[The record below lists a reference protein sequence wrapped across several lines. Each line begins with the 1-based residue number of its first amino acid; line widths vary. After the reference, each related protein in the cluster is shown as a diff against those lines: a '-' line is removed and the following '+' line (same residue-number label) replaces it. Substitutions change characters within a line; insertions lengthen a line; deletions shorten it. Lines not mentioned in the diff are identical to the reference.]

1 MFQVIAERMSV
12 PSILSAGDAL
22 KTSESM
28 DFRKLEEPGVEAGLL
43 AERARAGCEE
53 SFARLVTLFHGRIFN
68 YLMQM
73 TRNAHDAEDLTQVTF
88 VKAYRNLGRFQS
100 THAFSSWLFTIARR
114 TALNH
119 FRSARPGDEL
129 TEEHPDGGDDP
140 AESLARRD
148 DRDAVWLMAR
158 RLKPVQFE
166 LLWLRYGEGF
176 SIEEA
181 ARILRINPI
190 TVRVLLHRARNLL
203 AKHLKRNIHV
213 T

>member
-1 MFQVIAERMSV
+1 
-12 PSILSAGDAL
+12 
-22 KTSESM
+22 
-28 DFRKLEEPGVEAGLL
+28 LEEPGVEAGLL

-119 FRSARPGDEL
+119 FRAARPGDEL

-190 TVRVLLHRARNLL
+190 TVRVLLHRARILL
-203 AKHLKRNIHV
+203 AKHLKRNSHV

>member
-1 MFQVIAERMSV
+1 MLQAIAERRCA

-28 DFRKLEEPGVEAGLL
+28 DFRKVEEPGVEAGLL

-119 FRSARPGDEL
+119 FRAARPGDEL

-148 DRDAVWLMAR
+148 DRDAVWSMAR

-203 AKHLKRNIHV
+203 AKHLNRNSHV